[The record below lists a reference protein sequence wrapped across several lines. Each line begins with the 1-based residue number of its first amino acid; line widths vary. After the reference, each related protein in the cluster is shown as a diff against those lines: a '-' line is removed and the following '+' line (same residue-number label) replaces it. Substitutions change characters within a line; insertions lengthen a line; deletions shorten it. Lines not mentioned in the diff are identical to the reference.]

1 MQSDVNKTEKQTEDE
16 EDEKTLMAYE
26 LSLEAAENGKEVLGL
41 LALLVQ
47 KYKY

>member
-1 MQSDVNKTEKQTEDE
+1 VKKTDKQIEAE

-47 KYKY
+47 TYKY

>member
-1 MQSDVNKTEKQTEDE
+1 MKKTDKQIEAE